1 MKKMTPLK
9 VMLILLALLASS
21 YYLPTLF
28 HDVETERLT
37 KKVTDAIRA
46 AKENF
51 NRDEHISK
59 LNVQISDYHEA
70 MLGNKAVEDLHHGC
84 IYDPKDSGSE
94 KPLMEGGFRFLE
106 NIDNTQIKNI
116 DVKVVEYQAKYPR
129 ALFMVDFFSV
139 LITRDPEGNILHW
152 NKPRTGFSI
161 WYAPENALDF
171 ICPVSGVI
179 FS

>member
-1 MKKMTPLK
+1 MF
-9 VMLILLALLASS
+9 ILVALS
-21 YYLPTLF
+21 YSLPAF
-28 HDVETERLT
+28 YHDAETERLT
-37 KKVTDAIRA
+37 KKMTNAIRV

-59 LNVQISDYHEA
+59 LNVQISDYHET
-70 MLGNKAVEDLHHGC
+70 MFGNPVEDLHHGC
-84 IYDPKDSGSE
+84 IYDPKDGDSE

-106 NIDNTQIKNI
+106 NIDNTQIKDI

-139 LITRDPEGNILHW
+139 LIARDHEGNILHW

-171 ICPVSGVI
+171 VCPVSGVI